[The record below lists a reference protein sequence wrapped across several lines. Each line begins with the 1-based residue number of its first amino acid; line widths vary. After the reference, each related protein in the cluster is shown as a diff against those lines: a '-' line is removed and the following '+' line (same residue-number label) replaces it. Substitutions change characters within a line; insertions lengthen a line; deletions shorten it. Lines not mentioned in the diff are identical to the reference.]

1 MSAARA
7 AGRPAPGP
15 ELIERIAAV
24 MKAMSDPVRLKLLYH
39 LQSGEQCV
47 GDLVAK
53 LDCSQANVSK
63 HLALLKQ
70 AGLVSSR
77 NEASTHYY
85 KVSDPV
91 VGNVCNTVCA
101 AVEERLANDRRL
113 VAPRRR

>member
-39 LQSGEQCV
+39 LQSGELCV
-47 GDLVAK
+47 GDLVAR

-63 HLALLKQ
+63 HLALLRQ
-70 AGLVSSR
+70 SGLVALR
-77 NEASTHYY
+77 QEGSTHYY
-85 KVSDPV
+85 SVADPMVSS
-91 VGNVCNTVCA
+91 VCDTVCS
-101 AVEERLANDRRL
+101 AVEERMDHDRRL
-113 VAPRRR
+113 IAPRRR